1 MAQSEQIVRFNGYPK
16 KDVSLENTE
25 AREALSTS
33 GIGFR
38 FVRYFLLTILCVV
51 GCMAAFIGLLGWH
64 LGMEITIAGQGRL
77 QPTARYDVKAQRSGL
92 IQTVHVQHGQ
102 EIAQGDLML
111 TLDDTDLRTELAQ
124 LEHELAINGN
134 RRVAL
139 VAELQRE
146 RAVLETEIAR
156 AEVAYQTAQL
166 QLEQVRQEYQIYRRY
181 APYREDGS
189 MRPPIDTLIPIR
201 VHQTRVESAEIE
213 IERAKRR
220 LAALDSRQEEHEV
233 LKQTYKKLQV
243 SHRLVETRMEQMK
256 IYAPVSGTVLTRDLD
271 KREGDLIGAGEAVIE
286 LAELHSWQAEV
297 MIQEVD
303 IPKVKEGHK
312 VRIYVN
318 AFPHMEYK
326 IFEGRVTDVP
336 RKPEPI
342 TPMGAGLMS
351 GGMSTVYP
359 VKISVIDPHLS
370 DLPRQL
376 QQADREKECPLAYG
390 MGVEAKIVTER
401 GPIVDLLWKKFLKT
415 VGKIGR
421 PEIYRLEDRDSG

>member
-1 MAQSEQIVRFNGYPK
+1 MAHSEKVVKFNGYPQK
-16 KDVSLENTE
+16 EGALENTE
-25 AREALSTS
+25 EQEVLSTS

-38 FVRYFLLTILCVV
+38 FVRYFLLTILCIV
-51 GCMAAFIGLLGWH
+51 GTMVALIGLLGWH
-64 LGMEITIAGQGRL
+64 LGMEITVAGQGRL
-77 QPTARYDVKAQRSGL
+77 QPTARYEVKAQRSGL

-111 TLDDTDLRTELAQ
+111 TLDDTDLRTELEQ
-124 LEHELAINGN
+124 LEHELGMNQG
-134 RRVAL
+134 RQVAL
-139 VAELQRE
+139 VSELQRE
-146 RAVLETEIAR
+146 RAVLETEIVR
-156 AEVAYQTAQL
+156 AEVAYQTAKL
-166 QLEQVRQEYQIYRRY
+166 QLEQVRQEYQIYRKY

-189 MRPPIDTLIPIR
+189 MRPSVDTLIPIR
-201 VHQTRVESAEIE
+201 VHQTRVQHAEVE

-220 LAALDSRQEEHEV
+220 LAALDNRNQEHEM
-233 LKQTYKKLQV
+233 LEQTYKKLQV
-243 SHRLVETRMEQMK
+243 SHRLVKTRLEQMK
-256 IYAPVSGTVLTRDLD
+256 IYAPVSGTVLTRNLD
-271 KREGDLIGAGEAVIE
+271 KREGDRIEAGEAVIE

-297 MIQEVD
+297 LIQEVD

-326 IFEGRVTDVP
+326 IFEGKVTDVP
-336 RKPEPI
+336 QKPEPI
-342 TPMGAGLMS
+342 TPMGAGLLP

-370 DLPRQL
+370 DG
-376 QQADREKECPLAYG
+376 ECPLAYG

-421 PEIYRLEDRDSG
+421 PEIYRLEDRGSG

>member
-1 MAQSEQIVRFNGYPK
+1 MAHSEKVVKFNGYPQK
-16 KDVSLENTE
+16 EGALENTE
-25 AREALSTS
+25 EQEVLSTS

-38 FVRYFLLTILCVV
+38 FVRYFLLTILCIV
-51 GCMAAFIGLLGWH
+51 GTMVALIGLLGWH
-64 LGMEITIAGQGRL
+64 LGMEITVAGQGRL
-77 QPTARYDVKAQRSGL
+77 QPTARYEVKAQRSGL

-111 TLDDTDLRTELAQ
+111 TLDDTDLRTELEQ
-124 LEHELAINGN
+124 LEHELGMNQG
-134 RRVAL
+134 RQVAL
-139 VAELQRE
+139 VSELQRE
-146 RAVLETEIAR
+146 RAVLETEIVR
-156 AEVAYQTAQL
+156 AEVAYQTAKL
-166 QLEQVRQEYQIYRRY
+166 QLEQVRQEYQIYRKY

-189 MRPPIDTLIPIR
+189 MRPSVDTLIPIR
-201 VHQTRVESAEIE
+201 VHQTRVQHAEVE

-220 LAALDSRQEEHEV
+220 LAALDNRNQEHEM
-233 LKQTYKKLQV
+233 LEQTYKKLQV
-243 SHRLVETRMEQMK
+243 SHRLVKTRLEQMK
-256 IYAPVSGTVLTRDLD
+256 IYAPVSGTVLTRNLD
-271 KREGDLIGAGEAVIE
+271 KREGDRIEAGEAVIE

-297 MIQEVD
+297 LIQEVD

-312 VRIYVN
+312 VRINVN

-326 IFEGRVTDVP
+326 IFEGKVTDVP

-342 TPMGAGLMS
+342 TPMGAGLLP

-370 DLPRQL
+370 DG
-376 QQADREKECPLAYG
+376 ECPLAYG

-421 PEIYRLEDRDSG
+421 PEIYRLEDRGSG

>member
-1 MAQSEQIVRFNGYPK
+1 MAANEQVVKFNGYPQ
-16 KDVSLENTE
+16 KDASLENTE

-33 GIGFR
+33 GLGFR

-51 GCMAAFIGLLGWH
+51 GSMVAFICLLGWH
-64 LGMEITIAGQGRL
+64 LGMEITVAGQGHL

-102 EIAQGDLML
+102 EIEQGDLML
-111 TLDDTDLRTELAQ
+111 TLDDTDLRTELEQ
-124 LEHELAINGN
+124 LEHELAINRS

-146 RAVLETEIAR
+146 RAVLETEIAGS
-156 AEVAYQTAQL
+156 EVAYQTAKL

-189 MRPPIDTLIPIR
+189 VRPPVDTLIPIR
-201 VHQTRVESAEIE
+201 VHQTRVEGAKVE
-213 IERAKRR
+213 IERSKRR
-220 LAALDSRQEEHEV
+220 LVALDNRKQEHEM

-243 SHRLVETRMEQMK
+243 SHRLVETHLEQMK

-271 KREGDLIGAGEAVIE
+271 KREGDRIEAGEAVIE

-326 IFEGRVTDVP
+326 IFEGKVTDVP

-342 TPMGAGLMS
+342 TPIGAGLVP

-370 DLPRQL
+370 DG
-376 QQADREKECPLAYG
+376 ECPLAYG

-421 PEIYRLEDRDSG
+421 PEIYRLEDRGSG

>member
-1 MAQSEQIVRFNGYPK
+1 MAHSEQVVRFNGYPQ
-16 KDVSLENTE
+16 KDVSFENTE
-25 AREALSTS
+25 TREALSTS

-51 GCMAAFIGLLGWH
+51 GSLVAFICLLGWH
-64 LGMEITIAGQGRL
+64 LGMEITVAGQGRL
-77 QPTARYDVKAQRSGL
+77 QPTTRYDVKAKRSGL

-102 EIAQGDLML
+102 EIKQGDLML
-111 TLDDTDLRTELAQ
+111 TLDDTDLRTELEK
-124 LEHELAINGN
+124 LEHELAMNQS

-156 AEVAYQTAQL
+156 AEVEYETAQL
-166 QLEQVRQEYQIYRRY
+166 QLEQVREEYQIYRKY

-189 MRPPIDTLIPIR
+189 VRPPVDTLIPIR
-201 VHQTRVESAEIE
+201 VHQTRVQRAEVE

-220 LAALDSRQEEHEV
+220 LAALDNRKQELGTLEQMYE
-233 LKQTYKKLQV
+233 KLQV
-243 SHRLVETRMEQMK
+243 SHRLVQTHLEQMK

-271 KREGDLIGAGEAVIE
+271 KREGDRIEAGEAVIE
-286 LAELHSWQAEV
+286 LAKLHSWQAEV

-326 IFEGRVTDVP
+326 VFEGEVTDVP
-336 RKPEPI
+336 RKPEPALV
-342 TPMGAGLMS
+342 GAGLVPS
-351 GGMSTVYP
+351 GAMSTVYP
-359 VKISVIDPHLS
+359 VKINVIDPYLS
-370 DLPRQL
+370 
-376 QQADREKECPLAYG
+376 AGEKECPLAYG

-415 VGKIGR
+415 VGKVGH
-421 PEIYRLEDRDSG
+421 PEIYRLEDPLENVQVRN

>member
-1 MAQSEQIVRFNGYPK
+1 MAHSEQVVRFNGYPQ
-16 KDVSLENTE
+16 KDVSFENTE

-51 GCMAAFIGLLGWH
+51 GSMVAFICLLGWH

-77 QPTARYDVKAQRSGL
+77 QPTARYEVKAQRSGL
-92 IQTVHVQHGQ
+92 IQTVYVQHGQ

-111 TLDDTDLRTELAQ
+111 TLDDTDLRTELEQ
-124 LEHELAINGN
+124 LEHELGINQS

-139 VAELQRE
+139 VSELQRE

-156 AEVAYQTAQL
+156 AEVAYETAQL
-166 QLEQVRQEYQIYRRY
+166 QLEQVRQEYQIYRKY

-189 MRPPIDTLIPIR
+189 VRPPVDTLIPIR
-201 VHQTRVESAEIE
+201 VHQTRVESAEVE

-220 LAALDSRQEEHEV
+220 LVALDNRKQEHEM
-233 LKQTYKKLQV
+233 LKQTYEKLQV
-243 SHRLVETRMEQMK
+243 SHRLVKTRMEQMK

-271 KREGDLIGAGEAVIE
+271 KREGDRIEAGEAVIE
-286 LAELHSWQAEV
+286 LAELHSWQAKV

-336 RKPEPI
+336 RKPESI
-342 TPMGAGLMS
+342 TPMGAGLVP

-370 DLPRQL
+370 DG
-376 QQADREKECPLAYG
+376 ECPLAYG

-401 GPIVDLLWKKFLKT
+401 GPH
-415 VGKIGR
+415 R
-421 PEIYRLEDRDSG
+421 

>member
-1 MAQSEQIVRFNGYPK
+1 MAHSEQVVKFNGYPQ
-16 KDVSLENTE
+16 KDVSFENIK
-25 AREALSTS
+25 AQEALSTS

-38 FVRYFLLTILCVV
+38 FVRYFLLTILCVM
-51 GCMAAFIGLLGWH
+51 GSMAALIGLLGWH
-64 LGMEITIAGQGRL
+64 LGMEITVAGQGRL
-77 QPTARYDVKAQRSGL
+77 QPTARYEVKAQRSGL

-102 EIAQGDLML
+102 EIEQGDLML
-111 TLDDTDLRTELAQ
+111 TLDDTDLCTELEQ
-124 LEHELAINGN
+124 LEHELAMNQG

-146 RAVLETEIAR
+146 RAVLETEITR
-156 AEVAYQTAQL
+156 AEVAYDTAKL
-166 QLEQVRQEYQIYRRY
+166 QLEQVRQEYQIYRKY

-189 MRPPIDTLIPIR
+189 MRPPVDTLIPIR
-201 VHQTRVESAEIE
+201 VHQTRVQQSEVE

-220 LAALDSRQEEHEV
+220 LAALDNRKQEHEM
-233 LKQTYKKLQV
+233 LKQTYEKLRV
-243 SHRLVETRMEQMK
+243 SHRLVKTRIEQMK

-271 KREGDLIGAGEAVIE
+271 KREGDRIEAGEAVIE

-342 TPMGAGLMS
+342 TPMGAGLIP

-370 DLPRQL
+370 DG
-376 QQADREKECPLAYG
+376 EYPLAYG

-421 PEIYRLEDRDSG
+421 PEIYRLEESPETVQIRN

>member
-1 MAQSEQIVRFNGYPK
+1 M
-16 KDVSLENTE
+16 
-25 AREALSTS
+25 
-33 GIGFR
+33 
-38 FVRYFLLTILCVV
+38 
-51 GCMAAFIGLLGWH
+51 
-64 LGMEITIAGQGRL
+64 
-77 QPTARYDVKAQRSGL
+77 
-92 IQTVHVQHGQ
+92 
-102 EIAQGDLML
+102 
-111 TLDDTDLRTELAQ
+111 
-124 LEHELAINGN
+124 
-134 RRVAL
+134 
-139 VAELQRE
+139 
-146 RAVLETEIAR
+146 
-156 AEVAYQTAQL
+156 
-166 QLEQVRQEYQIYRRY
+166 LEQMYE
-181 APYREDGS
+181 
-189 MRPPIDTLIPIR
+189 
-201 VHQTRVESAEIE
+201 
-213 IERAKRR
+213 
-220 LAALDSRQEEHEV
+220 
-233 LKQTYKKLQV
+233 KLQV
-243 SHRLVETRMEQMK
+243 SHRLVKTRMKQMK

-271 KREGDLIGAGEAVIE
+271 KREGDRIEAGEAVIE

-342 TPMGAGLMS
+342 TPMGAGLVP

-370 DLPRQL
+370 MD
-376 QQADREKECPLAYG
+376 EKECPLAYG

-421 PEIYRLEDRDSG
+421 PEIYRLEESRETIQTGN

>member
-1 MAQSEQIVRFNGYPK
+1 MAANEKIVRFNGYPQ
-16 KDVSLENTE
+16 KDASLESTE
-25 AREALSTS
+25 AREALATS

-38 FVRYFLLTILCVV
+38 FVRYFLLTILCIV
-51 GCMAAFIGLLGWH
+51 GSMVAFICLLGWH
-64 LGMEITIAGQGRL
+64 LGMEITVAGQGRL

-92 IQTVHVQHGQ
+92 IQRVHVQHGQ
-102 EIAQGDLML
+102 EVTQGDLML
-111 TLDDTDLRTELAQ
+111 TLDDTDLRTELEQ
-124 LEHELAINGN
+124 LEHELAMNRS

-139 VAELQRE
+139 VTELQRE

-166 QLEQVRQEYQIYRRY
+166 QLEQVRQEYQIYRTY
-181 APYREDGS
+181 APYREDGTL
-189 MRPPIDTLIPIR
+189 RPPVDTLIPIR
-201 VHQTRVESAEIE
+201 VHQTRIESAKVE

-220 LAALDSRQEEHEV
+220 LAALENRQEELRALE
-233 LKQTYKKLQV
+233 QMYEKLQV
-243 SHRLVETRMEQMK
+243 SHRLVKTRIEQMK
-256 IYAPVSGTVLTRDLD
+256 IYAPVSGTVLTRDLN
-271 KREGDLIGAGEAVIE
+271 KREGDRIEAGEAVIE

-297 MIQEVD
+297 LIQEVD
-303 IPKVKEGHK
+303 IPKVKEGYK

-342 TPMGAGLMS
+342 TPMGAGLVS

-370 DLPRQL
+370 DG
-376 QQADREKECPLAYG
+376 ECLLAYG

-421 PEIYRLEDRDSG
+421 PEIYRLEDKGSG

>member
-1 MAQSEQIVRFNGYPK
+1 MALDEQVVRFNSYPQ
-16 KDVSLENTE
+16 KDVSFENIE
-25 AREALSTS
+25 AQEALSTS

-51 GCMAAFIGLLGWH
+51 GSMVAFICLLGWH
-64 LGMEITIAGQGRL
+64 LGMEITVAGQGRL

-102 EIAQGDLML
+102 EIKQGDLML
-111 TLDDTDLRTELAQ
+111 TLDDTDLRTELEQ
-124 LEHELAINGN
+124 LEHELAINQS

-156 AEVAYQTAQL
+156 AEVEYETAQL
-166 QLEQVRQEYQIYRRY
+166 QLEQVRQEYEIYRKY

-189 MRPPIDTLIPIR
+189 VRPPVDTLIPIR
-201 VHQTRVESAEIE
+201 VHQTRVQGAEVG

-220 LAALDSRQEEHEV
+220 LAALDNRKQELGTLEQMYE
-233 LKQTYKKLQV
+233 KLQV
-243 SHRLVETRMEQMK
+243 SHRLIKTYLEQMK

-271 KREGDLIGAGEAVIE
+271 RREGDRIEAGEAVVE

-336 RKPEPI
+336 RKPEPALV
-342 TPMGAGLMS
+342 GAGLVP

-359 VKISVIDPHLS
+359 VEISVIDPHLS
-370 DLPRQL
+370 DG
-376 QQADREKECPLAYG
+376 EKECPLAYG
-390 MGVEAKIVTER
+390 MGVEAKIVTDH

-415 VGKIGR
+415 VGKVGR
-421 PEIYRLEDRDSG
+421 PEIYRLEDPLETGQVRN

>member
-1 MAQSEQIVRFNGYPK
+1 MAHSEQAVKFNGYLQ
-16 KDVSLENTE
+16 KDVSFENTE
-25 AREALSTS
+25 AQEALSTS

-51 GCMAAFIGLLGWH
+51 GSMIALIGLLGWQ
-64 LGMEITIAGQGRL
+64 LGMEITVAGQGRL
-77 QPTARYDVKAQRSGL
+77 QPTARYEVKAQRSGL

-102 EIAQGDLML
+102 EIKQGDLML
-111 TLDDTDLRTELAQ
+111 TLDDTDLRTELEQ
-124 LEHELAINGN
+124 IEHELAMNQN

-156 AEVAYQTAQL
+156 AEVEYETAQL
-166 QLEQVRQEYQIYRRY
+166 QLEQVRQEYQIYRKY
-181 APYREDGS
+181 APYREDGN
-189 MRPPIDTLIPIR
+189 MRPPVDTLIPIR
-201 VHQTRVESAEIE
+201 VHQTRVEGTKVE

-220 LAALDSRQEEHEV
+220 LAALDNRKQELEM
-233 LKQTYKKLQV
+233 LKQTYEKLQV
-243 SHRLVETRMEQMK
+243 SHRLVKTRLEQMK

-271 KREGDLIGAGEAVIE
+271 KREGDRIEAGEAVIE

-342 TPMGAGLMS
+342 TPMGAGLVP

-370 DLPRQL
+370 DG
-376 QQADREKECPLAYG
+376 ECPLAYG

-421 PEIYRLEDRDSG
+421 PEIYRLEDRGSR

>member
-1 MAQSEQIVRFNGYPK
+1 MAHSEQVVRFNGYPE
-16 KDVSLENTE
+16 KDVSFENRET
-25 AREALSTS
+25 REALSTS

-51 GCMAAFIGLLGWH
+51 GSMVAFICLLGWH
-64 LGMEITIAGQGRL
+64 LGMEITVAGQGRL
-77 QPTARYDVKAQRSGL
+77 QPTTRYDVKAQRSGL

-102 EIAQGDLML
+102 EIKKGDLML
-111 TLDDTDLRTELAQ
+111 TLDATDLRTELEQ
-124 LEHELAINGN
+124 LEHELAMNQS

-156 AEVAYQTAQL
+156 AEVEYETAQL
-166 QLEQVRQEYQIYRRY
+166 QLEQVRQEYEIYRKY

-189 MRPPIDTLIPIR
+189 VRPPVDTLIPIR
-201 VHQTRVESAEIE
+201 VHQTRVQGAEVE

-220 LAALDSRQEEHEV
+220 LAALDNRKQELEM
-233 LKQTYKKLQV
+233 LKQVYEKLQV
-243 SHRLVETRMEQMK
+243 SHRLVKTRLEQMK
-256 IYAPVSGTVLTRDLD
+256 IYSPVSGTVLTRNLD
-271 KREGDLIGAGEAVIE
+271 KREGDRIEAGEAVVE

-312 VRIYVN
+312 VRLYVN

-326 IFEGRVTDVP
+326 VFEGRVIDVP

-342 TPMGAGLMS
+342 APMGAGLMS

-359 VKISVIDPHLS
+359 VKVSVIDPHLS
-370 DLPRQL
+370 DG
-376 QQADREKECPLAYG
+376 ECPLAYG

-421 PEIYRLEDRDSG
+421 PEIYRLEEPLETVQVRN

>member
-1 MAQSEQIVRFNGYPK
+1 MAHSEQVVKFNGYPQ
-16 KDVSLENTE
+16 KDVSFENTE
-25 AREALSTS
+25 AQKALSTS

-51 GCMAAFIGLLGWH
+51 GSMVAFICLLGWH
-64 LGMEITIAGQGRL
+64 LGMEITVAGQGRL
-77 QPTARYDVKAQRSGL
+77 QPTARYDVKAKRSGL

-102 EIAQGDLML
+102 EIKQGDLML
-111 TLDDTDLRTELAQ
+111 TLDNTDLCTELEK
-124 LEHELAINGN
+124 LEHELAINQS

-156 AEVAYQTAQL
+156 AEVEYETAQL
-166 QLEQVRQEYQIYRRY
+166 QLEQVREEYQIYRRY
-181 APYREDGS
+181 APYREDGGV
-189 MRPPIDTLIPIR
+189 RPPVDTLIPIR
-201 VHQTRVESAEIE
+201 VHQTRVEGARVE

-220 LAALDSRQEEHEV
+220 LAALDSRKQELAM
-233 LKQTYKKLQV
+233 LKQTYEKLQV
-243 SHRLVETRMEQMK
+243 SHRLVKTRLEQMK

-271 KREGDLIGAGEAVIE
+271 KREGDRIEVGEAVIE

-312 VRIYVN
+312 VRLYVN

-326 IFEGRVTDVP
+326 VFEGEVTDVP
-336 RKPEPI
+336 RKPEPALV
-342 TPMGAGLMS
+342 GAGLVPS
-351 GGMSTVYP
+351 GAMSTVYP
-359 VKISVIDPHLS
+359 VKINVIDPYLS
-370 DLPRQL
+370 
-376 QQADREKECPLAYG
+376 AGEKECPLAYG

-415 VGKIGR
+415 VGKVGH
-421 PEIYRLEDRDSG
+421 PEIYRLEDPLENVQVRN

>member
-1 MAQSEQIVRFNGYPK
+1 MAHSEQVVKFNGYPQK
-16 KDVSLENTE
+16 EVSLENIE
-25 AREALSTS
+25 AQEALPTS
-33 GIGFR
+33 GIGFQ

-51 GCMAAFIGLLGWH
+51 GSMVALIGLLGWH
-64 LGMEITIAGQGRL
+64 LGMEITVAGQGRL
-77 QPTARYDVKAQRSGL
+77 QPTARYEVKTQRSGL
-92 IQTVHVQHGQ
+92 IQAVHVQHGQ
-102 EIAQGDLML
+102 EIRQGDLML
-111 TLDDTDLRTELAQ
+111 TLDDTDLRTELEQ
-124 LEHELAINGN
+124 LEHELAMNQS

-156 AEVAYQTAQL
+156 AEVAYETAQL
-166 QLEQVRQEYQIYRRY
+166 QLEQVRQEYQIYRKY
-181 APYREDGS
+181 APSREDGS
-189 MRPPIDTLIPIR
+189 VRPPVDTLIPIR
-201 VHQTRVESAEIE
+201 VHQTRVQQAEVE

-220 LAALDSRQEEHEV
+220 LAALDTRKQEYEM
-233 LKQTYKKLQV
+233 LKQTYEKLQV
-243 SHRLVETRMEQMK
+243 SHRLVKTRLEQMK

-271 KREGDLIGAGEAVIE
+271 KREGDRIEAGEAVIE

-342 TPMGAGLMS
+342 TPMGAGLVP

-370 DLPRQL
+370 DG
-376 QQADREKECPLAYG
+376 ECPLAYG

-415 VGKIGR
+415 VGKIGH
-421 PEIYRLEDRDSG
+421 PEIYRLEGSLETVQTGN

>member
-1 MAQSEQIVRFNGYPK
+1 MAIPK
-16 KDVSLENTE
+16 KRGLLKTQRNKKSFQLRGLASGLCAISYLPFLCIVGTMV
-25 AREALSTS
+25 AL
-33 GIGFR
+33 
-38 FVRYFLLTILCVV
+38 
-51 GCMAAFIGLLGWH
+51 IGLLGWH
-64 LGMEITIAGQGRL
+64 LGMEITVAGQGRL
-77 QPTARYDVKAQRSGL
+77 QPTARYEVKAQRSGL

-111 TLDDTDLRTELAQ
+111 TLDDTDLRTELEQ
-124 LEHELAINGN
+124 LEHELGMNQG

-156 AEVAYQTAQL
+156 AEVAYETAQL
-166 QLEQVRQEYQIYRRY
+166 QLEQVRQEYQIYRKY

-189 MRPPIDTLIPIR
+189 MRPPVDTLIPIR
-201 VHQTRVESAEIE
+201 VHQTWVEGAKVE

-220 LAALDSRQEEHEV
+220 LVALDNRKQEHEM
-233 LKQTYKKLQV
+233 LEQTYKKLEV
-243 SHRLVETRMEQMK
+243 SHRLIKTRLEQMK

-271 KREGDLIGAGEAVIE
+271 KREGDRIEAGEAVIE

-303 IPKVKEGHK
+303 IPKVKEGHN

-342 TPMGAGLMS
+342 TPIGAGLVP

-370 DLPRQL
+370 NG
-376 QQADREKECPLAYG
+376 EKECPLAYG
-390 MGVEAKIVTER
+390 MGIEAKIVTKR

-421 PEIYRLEDRDSG
+421 PEIYRLEDRGSG

>member
-1 MAQSEQIVRFNGYPK
+1 MAANEQVVRFNGYPQ
-16 KDVSLENTE
+16 KDMSFENTE
-25 AREALSTS
+25 AREALPTS

-38 FVRYFLLTILCVV
+38 FVRYFLLTILAVV
-51 GCMAAFIGLLGWH
+51 GCMVAFIGLLGWH
-64 LGMEITIAGQGRL
+64 LGMEITVAGQGRL
-77 QPTARYDVKAQRSGL
+77 QPTVRYEVKAQRSGL

-102 EIAQGDLML
+102 EIVQGDLML
-111 TLDDTDLRTELAQ
+111 TLDDTDLCMELEQ
-124 LEHELAINGN
+124 LEHEMGMNQG

-156 AEVAYQTAQL
+156 AEVEYDTAQL
-166 QLEQVRQEYQIYRRY
+166 QLEQVRQEYQIYRKY

-189 MRPPIDTLIPIR
+189 VRPPVDTLIPIR
-201 VHQTRVESAEIE
+201 VHQTRVQRAKVE

-220 LAALDSRQEEHEV
+220 LVALDNRKQEHEM
-233 LKQTYKKLQV
+233 LKQTYEKLQV
-243 SHRLVETRMEQMK
+243 SHRLVKTRLEQMK

-271 KREGDLIGAGEAVIE
+271 KREGDRIEAGEAMIE

-336 RKPEPI
+336 RKPESI
-342 TPMGAGLMS
+342 TPIGAGLVP

-370 DLPRQL
+370 DG
-376 QQADREKECPLAYG
+376 ECPLAYG

-421 PEIYRLEDRDSG
+421 PEIYRLEESRETIQTGN

>member
-1 MAQSEQIVRFNGYPK
+1 M
-16 KDVSLENTE
+16 
-25 AREALSTS
+25 
-33 GIGFR
+33 
-38 FVRYFLLTILCVV
+38 
-51 GCMAAFIGLLGWH
+51 
-64 LGMEITIAGQGRL
+64 
-77 QPTARYDVKAQRSGL
+77 
-92 IQTVHVQHGQ
+92 
-102 EIAQGDLML
+102 
-111 TLDDTDLRTELAQ
+111 
-124 LEHELAINGN
+124 
-134 RRVAL
+134 AL

-146 RAVLETEIAR
+146 RDVLETEIAR
-156 AEVAYQTAQL
+156 AEVEYETAQL
-166 QLEQVRQEYQIYRRY
+166 QLEQVRQEYQIYRKY

-189 MRPPIDTLIPIR
+189 VRPPVDTLIPIR
-201 VHQTRVESAEIE
+201 VHQKRVQRGEVE
-213 IERAKRR
+213 IERAKRQ
-220 LAALDSRQEEHEV
+220 LAALDNRKQELGTLEKMYE
-233 LKQTYKKLQV
+233 KLQV
-243 SHRLVETRMEQMK
+243 SHRLVKTRLEQMK

-271 KREGDLIGAGEAVIE
+271 KREGDRIEAGEAVIE

-336 RKPEPI
+336 RKPELI
-342 TPMGAGLMS
+342 TPMGAGLVP

-370 DLPRQL
+370 DG
-376 QQADREKECPLAYG
+376 ECPLAYG

-421 PEIYRLEDRDSG
+421 PEIYRLEDRGSR